1 MFWARVTET
10 VVFFIDA
17 PPDVAAGAFVPS
29 AVLPL
34 DAGGVVVALLSP
46 DSA

>member
-17 PPDVAAGAFVPS
+17 PPDAAAGAFVPF
-29 AVLPL
+29 AVLPEA
-34 DAGGVVVALLSP
+34 AGGVAVALLSP